1 MKNLWMQ
8 RCLQLAEKG
17 LGRVAPNPLVGCV
30 IVYNDK
36 IIGEGYHQKIGESHA
51 EVNAINSVKDPNLL
65 KESTLYV
72 NLEPCAHYGLTP
84 PCANLIVEKAIPH
97 VVIANADPFAEVN
110 GKGIA
115 ILKAA
120 GVKVEIGIEAET
132 GRWLNRRFFTFHEK
146 KRPYVILK
154 FARSQ
159 DGFMDAQRKPGE
171 SGVRWIS
178 APESQRI
185 THLWRSREDAILIG
199 TQTAIIDNPSLNTR
213 AVSGKNPLRLVIDRG
228 LKIPESNR
236 IFADG
241 EPIVVFNAKRNETN
255 GHQKFVELDFEES
268 VLPQILDW
276 CFQNKIQSLIIE
288 GGTFTTQQ
296 FINANLW
303 DEARIITGLV
313 QLNGGLKAPY
323 IIGTTFGSF
332 KSGTDTI
339 TLLKNTL

>member
-1 MKNLWMQ
+1 MQ
-8 RCLQLAEKG
+8 RCLQLAKKG
-17 LGRVAPNPLVGCV
+17 LGNVSPNPLVGCV

-51 EVNAINSVKDPNLL
+51 EMNAINSVKDQSLL
-65 KESTLYV
+65 KKSTLYV

-84 PCANLIVEKAIPH
+84 PCANLIVEKGIPQ
-97 VVIANADPFAEVN
+97 VIIANSDPFDAVN

-120 GVKVEIGIEAET
+120 GVQVETGIEAET
-132 GRWLNRRFFTFHEK
+132 GSWLNRRFFTFHEK

-159 DGFMDAQRKPGE
+159 DGFIDAPRKPGE

-185 THLWRSREDAILIG
+185 THLWRSQEDAILIG
-199 TQTAIIDNPSLNTR
+199 TQTALIDDPSLNTR
-213 AVSGKNPLRLVIDRG
+213 AVSGKNPLRLVIDRA
-228 LKIPESNR
+228 LKIPETNR
-236 IFADG
+236 IFTDG
-241 EPIVVFNAKRNETN
+241 APIVVFNAKRNETIGN
-255 GHQKFVELDFEES
+255 QQYVELDFEES
-268 VLPQILDW
+268 VVPQILTW
-276 CFQNKIQSLIIE
+276 CFRHKIQSLIVE
-288 GGTFTTQQ
+288 GGAFTLQQ

-303 DEARIITGLV
+303 DEARILTGSG
-313 QLNGGLKAPY
+313 QLNTGLKAPY
-323 IIGTTFGSF
+323 IIGITFGSF
-332 KSGTDTI
+332 KSGTDSI